1 MKRNILN
8 MWKKACCVSLLA
20 AAAACTPD
28 NEIPP
33 VKFMDITIDQSAV
46 NDGIKAAWQ
55 VGEEVSVFFDGVRS
69 PKYFTIK
76 SVSADGNSAVVN
88 GDFPFG
94 LEEGCGMTAVYPATE
109 IDADAAAVKVDLSE
123 QKYVDGRLD
132 MSSMVYSARGA
143 YQKEAVAPM
152 SLAAQTTKLT
162 INIEPFAGFDP
173 AKLSR
178 VELRSGKL
186 TTKASLNAKAGEGE
200 EPWGFRENKG
210 LVVNLKEPVEPAA
223 RANGGVSLDVIC
235 VPSQAES
242 PVNDIELYFTSGEDM
257 FYAVLD
263 KDVVVDKNTVN
274 VTSPVRLLDKEESA
288 SLIFWNK
295 LCRKQ
300 LNTGVIRDKDGVFS
314 AYYEI
319 DYEAKNIKF
328 LSLGKAD
335 YKAYKPVA
343 ESVQKLNM
351 GFYTFDWETPVEG
364 VKGLKYDPSTDE
376 VSLKLQEGAVASF
389 DNNATAADDFKQ
401 GRQCHYEVKFL
412 RGTDAPFFERGA
424 MSKNLW
430 QAAMNQGVMTA
441 IELNRDRGWEFV
453 TYPNNYTSYVTRY
466 EKLAKD
472 RMKIS
477 WTGEFFS
484 DFKVDQELNERTIR
498 QTILNTFFAENNI
511 FVPAMQETRVFFVIN
526 PVNHEWFKFQPQT
539 EDDLSVVDGTAIE
552 KRLIASKFDTG
563 VFRQGPEEEFKGYYR
578 LDIPNL
584 KATFYIMNKDN
595 SDMQYMENVAIVN
608 ENRRITWKANI
619 LEGIKGIELDNS
631 NNLKL
636 IGASVSRLDNNSTA
650 AAEFLDKGAGHHYS
664 IDIDRSAGKCSK
676 GNMSPLFIQEALNQ
690 GFMKTIEVN
699 KDRNWEFTTFPHNWT
714 SYINTQTVK
723 GKDVILFSN
732 PNLECNANAMFR
744 PDADLNS
751 RTLPNMLRSFH
762 DENIVV
768 RAKTG
773 GRRPFYVINKKGIGW
788 FLFER
793 NQ

>member
-1 MKRNILN
+1 
-8 MWKKACCVSLLA
+8 
-20 AAAACTPD
+20 
-28 NEIPP
+28 
-33 VKFMDITIDQSAV
+33 MDISIDQSAV
-46 NDGIKAAWQ
+46 NDGIKAAWK
-55 VGEEVSVFFDGVRS
+55 VGEEVSVFFDGVHS

-76 SVSADGNSAVVN
+76 SVSADGNSAVIN
-88 GDFPFG
+88 GDLPFG

-132 MSSMVYSARGA
+132 MSTMVYSARGA
-143 YQKEAVAPM
+143 YQKEATVRM
-152 SLAAQTTKLT
+152 NLVAQTTKLT
-162 INIEPFAGFDP
+162 INIEPFTGFDP

-178 VELRSGKL
+178 VELKSGML
-186 TTKASLNAKAGEGE
+186 TTKGSLNAKAGEE
-200 EPWGFRENKG
+200 DESWGFRESKG
-210 LVVNLKEPVEPAA
+210 VVVNLKNPEEPAA

-235 VPSQAES
+235 VPSLSETS
-242 PVNDIELYFTSGEDM
+242 VNDIELYFTSGDDM

-263 KDVVVDKNTVN
+263 KDIVVNKNIVN
-274 VTSPVRLLDKEESA
+274 VTDPVRLLDKEESA

-295 LCRKQ
+295 LCQKQ
-300 LNTGVIRDKDGVFS
+300 LNTGVIRDKDGVFC

-319 DYEAKNIKF
+319 DYEARNIKF
-328 LSLGKAD
+328 LSLNKAD

-343 ESVQKLNM
+343 ESVQKFNM
-351 GFYTFDWETPVEG
+351 GFYTFDWENSVEG
-364 VKGLKYDPSTDE
+364 VKGLQYDPATDE
-376 VSLKLQEGAVASF
+376 VSLKVQEGAVVSF
-389 DNNATAADDFKQ
+389 DNNSTAVDDFMQ
-401 GRQCHYEVKFL
+401 GRPSHYEVKFM

-424 MSKNLW
+424 MSKALW
-430 QAAMNQGVMTA
+430 QAAMTQGFMTA

-466 EKLAKD
+466 EKLTKD
-472 RMKIS
+472 RMKVS

-484 DFKVDQELNERTIR
+484 DFKIDQELNERTIR

-511 FVPAMQETRVFFVIN
+511 FIPAMQETRVFFVIN
-526 PVNHEWFKFQPQT
+526 PDNHEWLKFQPQT

-552 KRLIASKFDTG
+552 KRLIVSKFDAG
-563 VFRQGPEEEFKGYYR
+563 VFRQGAEEEFKGYYR

-584 KATFYIMNKDN
+584 TATFYIMNKDN
-595 SDMQYMENVAIVN
+595 SDIQYMENVPIVN

-619 LEGIKGIELDNS
+619 LEGITGIELDNS

-636 IGASVSRLDNNSTA
+636 IGASVSKIDNNPTA
-650 AAEFLDKGAGHHYS
+650 ATEFLDKGAGHHYF
-664 IDIDRSAGKCSK
+664 INIDRNTGKCSR
-676 GNMSPLFIQEALNQ
+676 GNMSPLFIQEAMNQ

-699 KDRNWEFTTFPHNWT
+699 KDRNWEFTTFPHDWT
-714 SYINTQTVK
+714 SYINTHSVI

-732 PNLECNANAMFR
+732 PNLECNPNDMFR

-751 RTLPNMLRSFH
+751 RTLPNMLCSFH

-773 GRRPFYVINKKGIGW
+773 GRRPFYVINKKGKGW
-788 FLFER
+788 FLFDR